1 LNLKTDAFGH
11 FRPEERKMKFWRKLL
26 WLGMLAGTSAALLV
40 ILPASKA
47 ETKSD
52 GKVTILATTA
62 CNGETSPCG

>member
-1 LNLKTDAFGH
+1 
-11 FRPEERKMKFWRKLL
+11 MKFWRKLL

-62 CNGETSPCG
+62 TNGETSPCG